1 MPKYYRFQ
9 NDMPKIG
16 EVLHCY
22 TNKQDFLD
30 FVKMMKGQDA
40 HFGLMKFWEIEGQF
54 VRADEEDA
62 VVKVVSVKQI
72 RV

>member
-16 EVLHCY
+16 ESVHCY
-22 TNKQDFLD
+22 TNKQDFLN
-30 FVKMMKGQDA
+30 FVNMMKGQDA
-40 HFGLMKFWEIEGQF
+40 HFSLMKFWEIEGQF
-54 VRADEEDA
+54 VRHDEGDA

-72 RV
+72 KV